1 MPHETHGC
9 LCLLV
14 GKGSGLSLE
23 VGELL
28 SCSKFLLWC
37 SWKVIAAR
45 VLNRRC
51 VGGWREIQGKNRV
64 GEAVAAAS

>member
-1 MPHETHGC
+1 M
-9 LCLLV
+9 
-14 GKGSGLSLE
+14 
-23 VGELL
+23 
-28 SCSKFLLWC
+28 LWC

-45 VLNRRC
+45 VLYRRC